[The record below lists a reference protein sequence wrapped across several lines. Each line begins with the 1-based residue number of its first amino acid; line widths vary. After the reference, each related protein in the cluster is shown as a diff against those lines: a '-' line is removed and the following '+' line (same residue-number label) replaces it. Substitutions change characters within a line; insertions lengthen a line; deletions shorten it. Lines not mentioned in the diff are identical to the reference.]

1 MSLHRNI
8 KTRLHVFEEEFA
20 SAIVDTMYL
29 TENVVTSTFG
39 WNFIFI
45 FFRILID
52 KIKFLL
58 FLENLRIWNNL
69 VNQLVNLNQIIHLPA
84 LIQLLYNKVCF

>member
-29 TENVVTSTFG
+29 TENLIIRWYWGIS
-39 WNFIFI
+39 W
-45 FFRILID
+45 ILGKKKVLTKTAWKLN
-52 KIKFLL
+52 KIKGKKYNIYILKIC
-58 FLENLRIWNNL
+58 NLSDLHCFYSHNL
-69 VNQLVNLNQIIHLPA
+69 YDV
-84 LIQLLYNKVCF
+84 

>member
-29 TENVVTSTFG
+29 TENLITNTFG
-39 WNFIFI
+39 
-45 FFRILID
+45 
-52 KIKFLL
+52 
-58 FLENLRIWNNL
+58 ENL
-69 VNQLVNLNQIIHLPA
+69 A
-84 LIQLLYNKVCF
+84 K